1 MSVGEIAL
9 VYGRAL
15 FEAATEAGTVERTGA
30 DLRSFVGAL
39 EHSPELASFVFN
51 PQIEPDAKRRVIG
64 QLTEQGDRLVVG
76 AIVVLLE
83 KGRIAYVGEVADAFE
98 QLAAA
103 ASKVVDVE
111 VTTAVPAD
119 ARVEEEIR
127 SRVLQ
132 ATGLGARITSRVDPA
147 ILGGLVLRIG
157 DVVVDGSVRGRIR
170 QLGTRLKEVQ
180 A

>member
-1 MSVGEIAL
+1 LSVGEIAL
-9 VYGRAL
+9 VYARAL
-15 FEAATEAGTVERTGA
+15 FEAAGEAGSVERTGA

-39 EHSPELASFVFN
+39 ERSPELANVVLN
-51 PQIEPDAKRRVIG
+51 PQIEPEAKRRVIG
-64 QLTEQGDRLVVG
+64 QLTADGDRLVAGVL
-76 AIVVLLE
+76 VVLLE
-83 KGRIAYVGEVADAFE
+83 KGRIDYVGEVADAFE
-98 QLAAA
+98 ELAAA
-103 ASKVVDVE
+103 ASRVVDVE

-119 ARVEEEIR
+119 SRIENEIR
-127 SRVLQ
+127 SRVQ
-132 ATGLGARITSRVDPA
+132 KATGLEPRISNRVDPA